1 MNPTFLQASDEGV
14 ILAVR
19 AAPKAAQSRIAGVHG
34 QELKVFLHSPP
45 VDGQANKELVQL
57 LAKTF
62 SLPKSQ
68 IRILSG
74 ENSRSKKILLSGME
88 KRAIE
93 NRLAEIV

>member
-1 MNPTFLQASDEGV
+1 MNPIFLQASNEGV

-34 QELKVFLHSPP
+34 EELKVFLHSPP
-45 VDGQANKELVQL
+45 ADGQANKELIQL

-74 ENSRSKKILLSGME
+74 ENSRSKKILLSNAE
-88 KRAIE
+88 RNTIE
-93 NRLAEIV
+93 RRLAEIV